1 MTDIVMQ
8 TLIVFGLLVGVSMVV
23 AVVIQGIV
31 VAMGRS
37 ADRRERTRKKT
48 APPPAGPVAA
58 GGPPPEHVAAIAA
71 AVSVVFDDGHI
82 VRIEPVRHDTGWI
95 TSGRQA
101 HHGSHHPGPRTTR
114 RPGPQPRPQ
123 PPSPPR
129 ESR

>member
-37 ADRRERTRKKT
+37 ADRRERTRKSAT
-48 APPPAGPVAA
+48 APQTDPVTA

-82 VRIEPVRHDTGWI
+82 VHIEPVRQDTSW
-95 TSGRQA
+95 TASGRQA
-101 HHGSHHPGPRTTR
+101 HHSSHHPGPRTTR
-114 RPGPQPRPQ
+114 RPGPQPRHQ